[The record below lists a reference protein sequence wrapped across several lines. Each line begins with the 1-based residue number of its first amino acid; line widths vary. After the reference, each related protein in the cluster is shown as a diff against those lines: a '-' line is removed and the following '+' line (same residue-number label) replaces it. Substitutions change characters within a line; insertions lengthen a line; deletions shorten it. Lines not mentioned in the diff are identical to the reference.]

1 MPTPANKTQKTKI
14 AQKLFGYSPEVLDYD
29 FKRLSNI
36 NCNNIQQ
43 VSTLSI
49 AGNKLI
55 DYYTGKQ
62 RLDTM
67 GDKGI
72 KEITFYDFWK
82 HRNTYKKRPYIRKTL
97 EYSMKKFPNRDEV
110 KRWKYIYDLYS
121 SSITIFRPITAMSIY
136 CKYKPHTVLDP
147 TMGWGGR
154 LLGAYIAGVPE
165 YIGIE
170 LNTDLQEPYNNLI
183 RDIKKRNDEQK
194 DKSITK
200 FKLIFQDAVTVDYS
214 KLNYDMVFTSP
225 PYYNIEQYKGTPVR
239 TKEEW
244 KHKFYIPLITKT
256 WTHLQKGGVYC
267 LNVPKD
273 IYTDICIPIL
283 GNATNKLQ
291 LKKTKRTTSEKYKE
305 FIYCW
310 KK

>member
-1 MPTPANKTQKTKI
+1 MPTKTLKAKI
-14 AQKLFGYSPEVLDYD
+14 AKKLFGYSPEVIDSD

-43 VSTLSI
+43 VSTMSI

-62 RLDTM
+62 RLDTK

-72 KEITFYDFWK
+72 KGISFYEFWK
-82 HRNTYKKRPYIRKTL
+82 HRNTYKKKPYIRKTL
-97 EYSMKKFPNRDEV
+97 DYSLNKFPNRDEV
-110 KRWKYIYDLYS
+110 KRWKYIYDLYA
-121 SSITIFRPITAMSIY
+121 SSITIFRPITAMSVY
-136 CKYKPHTVLDP
+136 CKFKPHAVLDP

-170 LNTDLQEPYNNLI
+170 LNTDLKEPYKQLI
-183 RDIKKRNDEQK
+183 NDIKKRNPDNH
-194 DKSITK
+194 TK
-200 FKLIFQDAVTVDYS
+200 FKLMFQDALTVDYS
-214 KLNYDMVFTSP
+214 KLHYDMVFTSP
-225 PYYNIEQYKGTPVR
+225 PYYNIEQYKGTPIR

-244 KHKFYIPLITKT
+244 KHQFYIPLIEKT
-256 WTHLQKGGVYC
+256 WTYLQKNGVYC
-267 LNVPKD
+267 LNVPIDIYKD
-273 IYTDICIPIL
+273 ICFPIL
-283 GNATNKLQ
+283 GKETYTLP
-291 LKKTKRTTSEKYKE
+291 LKKTKRTSSDKYKE

-310 KK
+310 KKN